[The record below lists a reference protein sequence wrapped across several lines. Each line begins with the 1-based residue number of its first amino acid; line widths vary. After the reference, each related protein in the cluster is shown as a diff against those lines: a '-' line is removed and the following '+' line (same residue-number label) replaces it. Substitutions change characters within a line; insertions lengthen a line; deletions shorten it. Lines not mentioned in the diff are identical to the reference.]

1 MEDLVL
7 SVSKRGILQPVS
19 VRKING
25 EFELIAGERRFRAAQ
40 KAKLKTIPAYIIDIK
55 NESQMME
62 YALIENIQRVNLD
75 PIEESEAFAL
85 LKSKYNLSQKEIEK
99 LAQKQENIKK
109 YIENKDVK
117 KVIYIENKIL
127 NIVS

>member
-1 MEDLVL
+1 MPEKS
-7 SVSKRGILQPVS
+7 SVSEAINTILISLSPITPHITHSLWNQLGNEEAIINVTWPEPDESLLEKKS
-19 VRKING
+19 VEIAIQING
-25 EFELIAGERRFRAAQ
+25 
-40 KAKLKTIPAYIIDIK
+40 KLRGRITVD
-55 NESQMME
+55 S
-62 YALIENIQRVNLD
+62 
-75 PIEESEAFAL
+75 
-85 LKSKYNLSQKEIEK
+85 NLSQKEIEK